1 MFFQYFDAELEIR
14 LLKMTCDVL
23 KDTGSKLVIF
33 DDGAQNSLNQDSTKI
48 ACVKNDCILNGKQV
62 EEICISESPPK
73 TTTTPAPVPTTTT
86 TEPSGASQLAALSSG
101 LLILGVFL
109 QLNSTSPDHF

>member
-33 DDGAQNSLNQDSTKI
+33 DDVN
-48 ACVKNDCILNGKQV
+48 
-62 EEICISESPPK
+62 
-73 TTTTPAPVPTTTT
+73 
-86 TEPSGASQLAALSSG
+86 
-101 LLILGVFL
+101 LLIIPTVSVF
-109 QLNSTSPDHF
+109 F